1 MSVFYFHIPFSV
13 FIADGE
19 LTFIDRF
26 VSFNPVR
33 KVAHSSIQR
42 VQIRDVQH
50 QARVLFT
57 RREQHNVSVG
67 ALRRVLDLVGLLVNL
82 CKRRK
87 HLFSTVTTPRSYVQS
102 IFSRFRKG
110 LIDIAK
116 HPSLGSDA
124 KRFLLCRRQQ
134 TSFSPLKYLGS

>member
-87 HLFSTVTTPRSYVQS
+87 HLIFNSDYAPVIRTIS
-102 IFSRFRKG
+102 I
-110 LIDIAK
+110 
-116 HPSLGSDA
+116 
-124 KRFLLCRRQQ
+124 
-134 TSFSPLKYLGS
+134 

>member
-1 MSVFYFHIPFSV
+1 M
-13 FIADGE
+13 
-19 LTFIDRF
+19 DRF

-87 HLFSTVTTPRSYVQS
+87 HLIFNSDYAPVIRTIS
-102 IFSRFRKG
+102 I
-110 LIDIAK
+110 
-116 HPSLGSDA
+116 
-124 KRFLLCRRQQ
+124 
-134 TSFSPLKYLGS
+134 